1 MLVAALKE
9 KNYEAARGILEAFCR
24 EYGWHEEVDSKTRSI
39 DLNVRSFPQSVAR
52 MMTFTLFSRLPEE
65 VVPVN
70 LVVGKN
76 AKAVKRLLEEDLFP
90 RVEYRQVR
98 DVLRVNATSLRQWV
112 KRRELYPIRFELVV
126 CWHGVEQTR
135 H

>member
-1 MLVAALKE
+1 MLVAVLKE
-9 KNYEAARGILEAFCR
+9 KNYEAARGILEAFCK

-39 DLNVRSFPQSVAR
+39 DLNLRSFPQSVAR

-65 VVPVN
+65 VMPVN

-76 AKAVKRLLEEDLFP
+76 AKAVKRLLEEDLF
-90 RVEYRQVR
+90 
-98 DVLRVNATSLRQWV
+98 LRVNATSLRQWV

-126 CWHGVEQTR
+126 CWH
-135 H
+135 